1 MMCLYLYEFTVC
13 LSLCA
18 YKYIYICIL
27 MCICIF
33 FKSVKKWK
41 DKNLGRIGEIMEM
54 KRERKILALRKQSKN

>member
-1 MMCLYLYEFTVC
+1 
-13 LSLCA
+13 
-18 YKYIYICIL
+18 

-54 KRERKILALRKQSKN
+54 KRERKILAKTDKQSKN

>member
-1 MMCLYLYEFTVC
+1 
-13 LSLCA
+13 
-18 YKYIYICIL
+18 

-54 KRERKILALRKQSKN
+54 KRERNILALRKQSKN